1 MTTFASVEGFR
12 APRIGEQRN
21 AGISNGYRIGGTIYR
36 ATGAVEDQSALTAKA
51 FHPLLSIEVST
62 LPCNLGK

>member
-12 APRIGEQRN
+12 ARRIGEQRN
-21 AGISNGYRIGGTIYR
+21 AGISNEYRIGGTIYR
-36 ATGAVEDQSALTAKA
+36 ATDAIEDQSAQTAKA
-51 FHPLLSIEVST
+51 YHPLLSIEVAT